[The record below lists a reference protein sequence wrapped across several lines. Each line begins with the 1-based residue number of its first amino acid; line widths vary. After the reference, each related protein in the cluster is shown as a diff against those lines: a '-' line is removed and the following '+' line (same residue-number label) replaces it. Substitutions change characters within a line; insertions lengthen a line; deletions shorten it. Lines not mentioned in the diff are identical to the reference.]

1 MTQPL
6 KAAVV
11 SLVIALSLTSDT
23 ALSASQVQSSKFQVP
38 RSELR
43 SSNSFV
49 NSVNS
54 GQMPKSWDC
63 LSWTPL
69 QVTLPCGSTPK

>member
-1 MTQPL
+1 MTQLL
-6 KAAVV
+6 KAVVV

-23 ALSASQVQSSKFQVP
+23 ALTSAAETAQY
-38 RSELR
+38 
-43 SSNSFV
+43 SSNNCV
-49 NSVNS
+49 NSVNN

-69 QVTLPCGSTPK
+69 QVTLPCVSNPK

>member
-1 MTQPL
+1 MTQLL
-6 KAAVV
+6 KAVVV

-23 ALSASQVQSSKFQVP
+23 ALTSAAETAQY
-38 RSELR
+38 
-43 SSNSFV
+43 SSNNCV

-63 LSWTPL
+63 L
-69 QVTLPCGSTPK
+69 